1 MDYKKKINFNIIGF
15 IILTIIMLICL
26 TGCGSV
32 KDSKQIK
39 KYIKDNYNI
48 DVEIVAIQESK
59 EQNEYTLKEK
69 NRDIV
74 FKCTSSMKPMMIDG
88 TKLGSFE
95 QTTDDYYSSLTKSI
109 ESELQ
114 AISKKYNVEFE
125 ESYYG
130 LIWLMKIKDDKID
143 FNKTLNI
150 ANELMKAYDLK
161 KEPSTNETDSIF
173 VQLNNDITD
182 HYYKYTIKGK
192 KTDLGNSYDD
202 FMKEWDIP
210 EQLESDVLEYVNNLY
225 SGESYILDVT
235 IIPDY
240 TEDYNQK
247 CISYLIKNN
256 TAKIKSEF
264 RINLNMYREDLKNNK
279 LKNMETYIQGE
290 IKYVYE

>member
-1 MDYKKKINFNIIGF
+1 MEYKKKINFNIIGF
-15 IILTIIMLICL
+15 IILTTIMLICL

-48 DVEIVAIQESK
+48 DVEIVAIQESE

-74 FKCTSSMKPMMIDG
+74 FNCTSSMKPMIIDG
-88 TKLGSFE
+88 SKFGSFE

-114 AISKKYNVEFE
+114 VISKKYNVEFE

-130 LIWLMKIKDDKID
+130 LIWLIKINDDKID

-150 ANELMKAYDLK
+150 ANELMKVYDLK
-161 KEPSTNETDSIF
+161 KEPSMNETDSIF
-173 VQLNNDITD
+173 IQLNNDITEY
-182 HYYKYTIKGK
+182 YYKYTINGE
-192 KTDLGNSYDD
+192 KTALGNSYDD

-225 SGESYILDVT
+225 GGESYILDVT